1 MIQRIVTGALALVLF
16 MVFLF
21 LGHIWFAMFMLL
33 LSLIGYFEYVRITQN
48 KVGQFSSVLGFVFV
62 IYLVLP
68 WSEMGVSL
76 FESLSLE
83 SVIWGMLLLY
93 FLTSVMSKNKQDI
106 KKISLLFL
114 GAIYI
119 GFGFHYMALTLF
131 IENGLFWALFIF
143 ISIWLTD
150 AGAYF
155 SGLAFGKHPLW
166 PSISPKKTIEGSIG
180 GILITLLA
188 AIIFSFFNPDL
199 LELQQAITLAIIIS
213 IFSQLG
219 DLIQSAYKRV
229 YDVKDSGNILPGHG
243 GILDRCDS
251 WIIVF
256 PLLHI
261 FHIL

>member
-1 MIQRIVTGALALVLF
+1 MIQRIVTGVLALALFLF
-16 MVFLF
+16 FLF
-21 LGHIWFAMFMLL
+21 LGEIWFAMFMLL
-33 LSLIGYFEYVRITQN
+33 LSLVGYYEYVKITQN
-48 KVGQFSSVLGFVFV
+48 KVLQFSSILGFVSIIYFV
-62 IYLVLP
+62 VP
-68 WSEMGVSL
+68 WSELGVAFL
-76 FESLSLE
+76 ASLSVE
-83 SVIWGMLLLY
+83 SVIWSMLLL
-93 FLTSVMSKNKQDI
+93 FFITSVLSKNKQNI
-106 KKISLLFL
+106 KVVALLFL

-119 GFGFHYMALTLF
+119 GTGFHYMAATLF

-180 GILITLLA
+180 GILITVIA
-188 AIIFSFFNPDL
+188 AIAFAIFAPEII
-199 LELQQAITLAIIIS
+199 ELKKAITLAILIS
-213 IFSQLG
+213 IFSQMG

-229 YDVKDSGNILPGHG
+229 YNVKDSGKILPGHG

-261 FHIL
+261 FQIL